1 MGDEQL
7 SPALRYEYRFLKQQV
22 DRLEE
27 ERYRYDA
34 RRNIEQ
40 DLWKAREE
48 LKSFVSKLRNNGV
61 KIWSSGQK
69 CKKSGLG
76 TNVEKRTWIRKT

>member
-1 MGDEQL
+1 MGVEQL
-7 SPALRYEYRFLKQQV
+7 SPELKYEYRFLKQQV

-34 RRNIEQ
+34 RRNVEQ

-48 LKSFVSKLRNNGV
+48 LKSFVSKLRADGV
-61 KIWSSGQK
+61 KI
-69 CKKSGLG
+69 
-76 TNVEKRTWIRKT
+76 

>member
-7 SPALRYEYRFLKQQV
+7 SPALKYEYRFLKQQV

-48 LKSFVSKLRNNGV
+48 LKSFVSRMRTNGV
-61 KIWSSGQK
+61 KI
-69 CKKSGLG
+69 
-76 TNVEKRTWIRKT
+76 

>member
-1 MGDEQL
+1 MGNEQL
-7 SPALRYEYRFLKQQV
+7 SPAQKFEYRFLKQQV

-40 DLWKAREE
+40 DLWRAREE

-61 KIWSSGQK
+61 KI
-69 CKKSGLG
+69 
-76 TNVEKRTWIRKT
+76 

>member
-61 KIWSSGQK
+61 KI
-69 CKKSGLG
+69 
-76 TNVEKRTWIRKT
+76 

>member
-7 SPALRYEYRFLKQQV
+7 SPALKYEYRFLKQQV

-48 LKSFVSKLRNNGV
+48 LKSFVSKLRNNGI
-61 KIWSSGQK
+61 KI
-69 CKKSGLG
+69 
-76 TNVEKRTWIRKT
+76 

>member
-7 SPALRYEYRFLKQQV
+7 SPALKYEYRFLKQQV

-34 RRNIEQ
+34 RRNVEQ
-40 DLWKAREE
+40 GLWKAREE
-48 LKSFVSKLRNNGV
+48 LKSFVSKLRNNGI
-61 KIWSSGQK
+61 KI
-69 CKKSGLG
+69 
-76 TNVEKRTWIRKT
+76 